1 MPSEQNIKIFA
12 GSSNRQLAQDICHFL
27 DVRLS
32 DVRIVRFSDGELFVE
47 VGENVRGADVFV
59 VQSTCTPANEHLM
72 ELLIIIDALKRASAR
87 SICAVLPYF
96 GYARQDRKVA
106 PRTPITAKLVSDL
119 IAAAGTTRVLS
130 VDLHAA
136 QIQGFFA
143 IPFDHLFAMPV
154 LLKHMQSHYTADQV
168 VIVSPDAGGVERAR
182 AYAKRLG
189 CSLAIIDKRR
199 PAPNVAQI
207 MNIVGEVQG
216 KDAILVD
223 DMIDTAGTLSEA
235 AYALMENGARRVC
248 AYATH
253 AVLSGPALERLVK
266 APIES
271 LVVTDTI
278 ALRPEALACGK
289 LQVAS
294 VASLTAKALRR
305 IHLGESVSSL
315 FEVV

>member
-1 MPSEQNIKIFA
+1 
-12 GSSNRQLAQDICHFL
+12 
-27 DVRLS
+27 
-32 DVRIVRFSDGELFVE
+32 
-47 VGENVRGADVFV
+47 
-59 VQSTCTPANEHLM
+59 
-72 ELLIIIDALKRASAR
+72 
-87 SICAVLPYF
+87 
-96 GYARQDRKVA
+96 
-106 PRTPITAKLVSDL
+106 
-119 IAAAGTTRVLS
+119 
-130 VDLHAA
+130 
-136 QIQGFFA
+136 
-143 IPFDHLFAMPV
+143 MPV
-154 LLKHMQSHYTADQV
+154 LLKHMQNHQTAESS

-235 AYALMENGARRVC
+235 AYALMENGARRVL

-253 AVLSGPALERLVK
+253 PVLSGPAIERLVK
-266 APIES
+266 APIER

-278 ALRPEALACGK
+278 VLRPEALACGK
-289 LQVAS
+289 LHVES
-294 VASLTAKALRR
+294 VAPLAAKALRR

-315 FEVV
+315 FV